1 MSNNNLPK
9 FMNDFSDYL
18 IGIRNLSKIYIKNMN
33 ITIKQFLEFINTHKF
48 KNKYK
53 SIKNFTLNDI
63 RVLTNSDIYSFM
75 FYLAE
80 NHYKISTRIL
90 KTEHL
95 RMFFDYL
102 YRIEKDLFREP
113 FKQIKNDKKSFMQLP
128 NYLSLN
134 ESKNLLKVY
143 ANSKKINEIRDNAI
157 LHIILNCGLRISE
170 VRNLKISD
178 IDFKNDKFLIFGKG
192 NKERMGY
199 LNNITKEAIE
209 KYLEVRKEIQPKN
222 KKDND
227 ILFLSNKKCKFSSRG
242 IENAIDRAYDKTGL
256 DSKVY
261 TVHTLRHTCATLLY
275 KAGIDIKTIQEILGH
290 VQIDTTEIY
299 THLHDEEVM
308 NAMFEHPLSKF
319 KMANAQQFC
328 EMAS

>member
-178 IDFKNDKFLIFGKG
+178 IDFKNDKFLIFG
-192 NKERMGY
+192 
-199 LNNITKEAIE
+199 
-209 KYLEVRKEIQPKN
+209 
-222 KKDND
+222 
-227 ILFLSNKKCKFSSRG
+227 
-242 IENAIDRAYDKTGL
+242 
-256 DSKVY
+256 
-261 TVHTLRHTCATLLY
+261 
-275 KAGIDIKTIQEILGH
+275 
-290 VQIDTTEIY
+290 
-299 THLHDEEVM
+299 
-308 NAMFEHPLSKF
+308 
-319 KMANAQQFC
+319 
-328 EMAS
+328 

>member
-134 ESKNLLKVY
+134 ESKNLLKIY

-209 KYLEVRKEIQPKN
+209 KYLDVRKEIQPKN